1 MTCFQVVKSQVM
13 NKCIDFLFVWFSAD
27 NFTSKTSDENVGDDH
42 EEEDVDD
49 NKTDHED
56 NEDDDNPDLALWNDN
71 STSVLVKHK
80 CM

>member
-1 MTCFQVVKSQVM
+1 M
-13 NKCIDFLFVWFSAD
+13 
-27 NFTSKTSDENVGDDH
+27 TSDENVGDDH

-56 NEDDDNPDLALWNDN
+56 NEDDDNPDLALWKDN
-71 STSVLVKHK
+71 STSVPVKHK